1 MKKHSVRLLALLLA
15 VVMVL
20 SVMPTMALAEG
31 EAKTATLV
39 TDVTTLKVGDEVV
52 IAAKDADYALGT
64 NQKTNNREAVAVTK
78 DGSKLTLTEKV
89 QTLTLQN
96 GTKENTFAFYTGSGY
111 LYAAGKSKAQGA
123 NKNQNHLKTGKTLT
137 DNASWKIEIAEG
149 AASVVA
155 QGENGCNILRYN
167 ADGTLFSAYVSGQD
181 DIAIYKLDAASAPSN
196 KVATP
201 TASPA
206 AGEVEKGTEITFSC
220 ATQGAAIAYATDG
233 KTFTEGTKA
242 TVTENVTF
250 TVKATKEDMEDSDTA
265 TFAYTVKV
273 EEPKTVPIS
282 TALAGGTGESFTV
295 KGVVTLVD
303 GRNYYLQDVTG
314 GICLRL
320 AATTQDIHL
329 GDTIIGT
336 GKRAEFSGLPQ
347 LDGGTFQM
355 STGMMLSAKE
365 TTIGALTT
373 ADVCTYVAINDV
385 EVTEVYDNNGAFK
398 QPNIKVKDADGKVI
412 QLYKAVINKVEDA
425 WEYKVGDKLDITAA
439 VGINSGKLQL
449 RNTKAEEI
457 RRHSDVYDPITEDM
471 ILRVHG
477 TSSRPANSRARRR
490 T

>member
-1 MKKHSVRLLALLLA
+1 MKQEEFLKMKKHSVRLLALLLA

-123 NKNQNHLKTGKTLT
+123 DKNQNYLKTGKTLT

-155 QGENGCNILRYN
+155 QGQNGCNILRYN
-167 ADGTLFSAYVSGQD
+167 ARNTLFSAYSSGQD

-220 ATQGAAIAYATDG
+220 ATQGATIAYATDG
-233 KTFTEGTKA
+233 TNFTEGTTA

-250 TVKATKEDMEDSDTA
+250 TVKASKKDMEDSDTA

-282 TALAGGTGESFTV
+282 TALAGGAGESFTV

-303 GRNYYLQDVTG
+303 GKNYYLQDASV
-314 GICLRL
+314 
-320 AATTQDIHL
+320 
-329 GDTIIGT
+329 
-336 GKRAEFSGLPQ
+336 SLP
-347 LDGGTFQM
+347 
-355 STGMMLSAKE
+355 
-365 TTIGALTT
+365 
-373 ADVCTYVAINDV
+373 
-385 EVTEVYDNNGAFK
+385 
-398 QPNIKVKDADGKVI
+398 
-412 QLYKAVINKVEDA
+412 
-425 WEYKVGDKLDITAA
+425 
-439 VGINSGKLQL
+439 
-449 RNTKAEEI
+449 
-457 RRHSDVYDPITEDM
+457 
-471 ILRVHG
+471 
-477 TSSRPANSRARRR
+477 RRR
-490 T
+490 TYTLAIPSSVPASARSSTVFRSLMAARSR